1 MKCLLTP
8 LCTALVERILKIP
21 VRRKGI
27 KMILRPFPTGVGD
40 FPPYSASVYL
50 R

>member
-1 MKCLLTP
+1 MKRLWTP
-8 LCTALVERILKIP
+8 FCTALVERILKIP

-27 KMILRPFPTGVGD
+27 KMILRPIPTGVGTS
-40 FPPYSASVYL
+40 PHPSVNP